1 MQQTISQKAEVKH
14 SSDLRTL
21 EQLSKSIAAA
31 IGFGERENEEITLAV
46 SELASN
52 LVRHAG
58 GGTVILTPLSDN
70 GRSGVQ
76 IESIDKGPGIP
87 DIERAMTDGFSTV
100 GSLGYGLGTVNRL
113 MDEFDIQSQPGAG
126 TCIVCRRWVH
136 VNGTSSYLCPLSFG
150 AATRPHP
157 RMGLNGD
164 TFIIKQWEESALV
177 GVIDGLGHGQWAQRA
192 AQTAR
197 RYVESHFDQLPEET
211 FRGVGRLCRATRGV
225 VMALARFDW
234 EQEKLI
240 FASVGNVEV
249 RVFNSPEP
257 VKFVVRRGIIG
268 LNAPNPVVT
277 QHHWE
282 PNNIMVIHSDGV
294 RTHWQWED
302 FPELASE
309 SATVTAQRLLHV
321 LAKEEDD
328 ATVAVVRG
336 KPK

>member
-1 MQQTISQKAEVKH
+1 MQRTILQKAEVKYPT
-14 SSDLRTL
+14 DLSALR
-21 EQLSKSIAAA
+21 QLSKASAVA
-31 IGFGERENEEITLAV
+31 IGFSEREKEEITLAV

-70 GRSGVQ
+70 GRSGIQ

-87 DIERAMTDGFSTV
+87 DMERAMTDGFSTV

-113 MDEFDIQSQPGAG
+113 MDEFDIQSQPSTG
-126 TCIVCRRWVH
+126 TYIVCRRWVC
-136 VNGTSSYLCPLSFG
+136 VSEATGKLCPLSFG

-164 TFIIKQWEESALV
+164 AFIIKQWEESALV

-192 AQTAR
+192 TQTAR
-197 RYVESHFDQLPEET
+197 RYVENHSAQLLGET
-211 FRGVGRLCRATRGV
+211 FRSVGRLCRATRGV

-234 EQEKLI
+234 KQEKLT
-240 FASVGNVEV
+240 FASVGNIET
-249 RVFNSPEP
+249 RIFNSPEP
-257 VKFVVRRGIIG
+257 VKFVIRRGIVG

-282 PNNIMVIHSDGV
+282 PGNIMVMHSDGV
-294 RTHWQWED
+294 GTRWQWED

-328 ATVAVVRG
+328 ATVVVVRG

>member
-1 MQQTISQKAEVKH
+1 MQQPTQHTAEVRH
-14 SSDLRTL
+14 STDLSALR
-21 EQLSKSIAAA
+21 QVSKTMAGA
-31 IGFGERENEEITLAV
+31 IGFRERENEEIVLVV

-52 LVRHAG
+52 LIRHAG
-58 GGTVILTPLSDN
+58 GGTVILTPLNSD

-76 IESIDKGPGIP
+76 IESVDKGPGIA
-87 DIERAMTDGFSTV
+87 DIERAMADGSSTV

-126 TCIVCRRWVH
+126 TYIICRRWVR
-136 VNGTSSYLCPLSFG
+136 VNGASSTPCPLSFG
-150 AATRPHP
+150 AASRPHP
-157 RMGLNGD
+157 QMGLNGD
-164 TFIIKQWEESALV
+164 AFVIKQWEESALV

-197 RYVESHFDQLPEET
+197 RYVESHCTQLLGET
-211 FRGVGRLCRATRGV
+211 FRGVGRSCRATRGV

-234 EQEKLI
+234 PQDKLT
-240 FASVGNVEV
+240 FATVGNIET
-249 RVFNSPEP
+249 RIFNSPEP
-257 VKFVVRRGIIG
+257 VKFVIRRGIIG

-282 PNNIMVIHSDGV
+282 PSNIMVIHSDGV
-294 RTHWQWED
+294 RTRWQWED

-309 SATVTAQRLLHV
+309 SATIIAQRLLQV

-328 ATVAVVRG
+328 ATVVVVRG

>member
-1 MQQTISQKAEVKH
+1 MQQTILRKVEVKH
-14 SSDLRTL
+14 SSDLSALRKASNTT
-21 EQLSKSIAAA
+21 AAA
-31 IGFGERENEEITLAV
+31 IGFDEKENEEIVLAV

-58 GGTVILTPLSDN
+58 GGTVILTPFSDD
-70 GRSGVQ
+70 GRSGIQ
-76 IESIDKGPGIP
+76 IESMDKGPGIP
-87 DIERAMTDGFSTV
+87 DMERAMTDGFSTV

-113 MDEFDIQSQPGAG
+113 MDEFDIRSQPGAG
-126 TCIVCRRWVH
+126 TYIVCRRWVH
-136 VNGTSSYLCPLSFG
+136 ANRPNNKFCPLSFG

-164 TFIIKQWEESALV
+164 AFIIKQWEESALV

-197 RYVESHFDQLPEET
+197 RYVESHFAQLPEET

-234 EQEKLI
+234 EKEKLT
-240 FASVGNVEV
+240 FASIGNIET
-249 RVFNSPEP
+249 RIFNSPEP
-257 VKFVVRRGIIG
+257 VKFVIRRGIIG

-277 QHHWE
+277 QHHWV
-282 PNNIMVIHSDGV
+282 PGSIMVMHSDGV
-294 RTHWQWED
+294 ETHWQWED
-302 FPELASE
+302 FPELANE
-309 SATVTAQRLLHV
+309 AATITAQRLLHV

-328 ATVAVVRG
+328 ATVVVVRG